1 MISNLMEL
9 KSSESDSLREDYE
22 IVIIDGM
29 FEVNYS
35 GHCSDCNY
43 TYSYK
48 KSIDFITGKV
58 M

>member
-1 MISNLMEL
+1 MEL